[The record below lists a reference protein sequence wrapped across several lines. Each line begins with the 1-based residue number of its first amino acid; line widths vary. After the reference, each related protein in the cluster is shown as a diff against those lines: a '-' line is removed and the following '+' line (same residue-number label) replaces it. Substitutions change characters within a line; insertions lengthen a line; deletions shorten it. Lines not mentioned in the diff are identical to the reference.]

1 MARFYG
7 IVGYSKS
14 EETRPGI
21 WEEVIFE
28 RPYKGDIYR
37 QNRRLESSGDI
48 NMGIVI
54 NNEISLIADVYANE
68 NFQYIKYVN
77 VNNSKWTV
85 TNAEVRYPRLILTL
99 GGVYNA

>member
-37 QNRRLESSGDI
+37 QNRRLESSGDV
-48 NMGIVI
+48 NRGIVI
-54 NNEISLIADVYANE
+54 NNEIS
-68 NFQYIKYVN
+68 FQAKIS
-77 VNNSKWTV
+77 NN
-85 TNAEVRYPRLILTL
+85 N
-99 GGVYNA
+99 